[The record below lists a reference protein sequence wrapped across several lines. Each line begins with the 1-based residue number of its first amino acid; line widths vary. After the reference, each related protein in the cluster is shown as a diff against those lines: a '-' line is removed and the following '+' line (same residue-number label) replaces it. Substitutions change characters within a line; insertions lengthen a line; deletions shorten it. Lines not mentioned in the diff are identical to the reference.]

1 MPVNYALSKVYKIV
15 DLTTN
20 ECFIGSTCEPSLARR
35 LTGHVR
41 KFKQYRAGKSN
52 YVSSFKIL
60 EGENYNIELIEAF
73 PCNNKDELQARVGH
87 WIRSTNCVNKII
99 PNRDWKEYQENNKD
113 KIREQKREYYKQNK
127 DNISAYMKE
136 YCKNNKDKRK
146 EYRKN
151 NRDKISAYNSRLCI
165 CPCGTSYTANNKL
178 KHLRTSKHQQFE
190 IDYEAYIL
198 SEDPSL
204 DQLIDFMKNRND
216 HNHFLQQFE
225 NVLWNE

>member
-1 MPVNYALSKVYKIV
+1 MPVNYNLGKIYKIV

-20 ECFIGSTCEPSLARR
+20 ECYIGSTCEPTLARR

-41 KFKQYRAGKSN
+41 KFKQYRAGNYN

-99 PNRDWKEYQENNKD
+99 PNRGWKEYQENNKE
-113 KIREQKREYYKQNK
+113 KIREQK
-127 DNISAYMKE
+127 
-136 YCKNNKDKRK
+136 K

-151 NRDKISAYNSRLCI
+151 NKDKIIELQKEYYKKNSDKISAYRSRLCI

-198 SEDPSL
+198 SEDPTL